1 MEAKFK
7 YKTEFNFDIH
17 ATSDF
22 ENELNI
28 SKASLDNLKP
38 LIPKSIDLERN
49 VDLIGAAFN
58 AAVVNK
64 FNKNGDGI
72 NSETAVE
79 VIDYFI
85 NKPTNI
91 EHKKQKVVG
100 HIVNAGFPVTIGI
113 AIRQPLKRCSKDL
126 YFLGPLHC
134 QLFYH
139 YSSL

>member
-64 FNKNGDGI
+64 FRDGCR
-72 NSETAVE
+72 S
-79 VIDYFI
+79 Y
-85 NKPTNI
+85 
-91 EHKKQKVVG
+91 
-100 HIVNAGFPVTIGI
+100 
-113 AIRQPLKRCSKDL
+113 R
-126 YFLGPLHC
+126 
-134 QLFYH
+134 LFYK
-139 YSSL
+139 